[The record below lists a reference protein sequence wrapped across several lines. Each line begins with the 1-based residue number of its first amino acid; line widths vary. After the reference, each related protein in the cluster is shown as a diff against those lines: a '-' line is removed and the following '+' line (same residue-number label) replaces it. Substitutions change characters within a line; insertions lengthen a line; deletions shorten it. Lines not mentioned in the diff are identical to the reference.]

1 MAFGKQSSGLEKAA
15 QALATAGAVAHAAFF
30 MLFIYRVFGR
40 SWLYA
45 VLAILALVG
54 MGANFVGFML
64 IKHGGKV
71 GARKWG
77 MWCIAF
83 STADAALLLALAS
96 VIG

>member
-1 MAFGKQSSGLEKAA
+1 MYGRSTGLEKAA

-30 MLFIYRVFGR
+30 MLFVYRVFGV

-45 VLAILALVG
+45 VLALLAGVG
-54 MGANFVGFML
+54 MAANFVGFML

-83 STADAALLLALAS
+83 STADAALLLVLAS
-96 VIG
+96 VLGS